1 MSFGEPHQAERNS
14 ATLWLT
20 PHAEGTTPS
29 ACGVFAYISRHL
41 THPVECAKIS
51 GLAESIRGPS
61 VTHRVTTAP
70 RTSRGKTLALSP
82 RDSKRVNNTVSTAD
96 RERYELRGIRLTIF
110 VISIP
115 HRVFTDREID
125 YRLPAC
131 RSSGEG
137 PWDNSHGDVPCQRT
151 NKPTT
156 SLPNNAANAL
166 PFSSPSACDDC
177 GPDPRSRTARKIHQ
191 NYLRMALSF
200 LVK

>member
-1 MSFGEPHQAERNS
+1 VRFGEPHQAQRNS
-14 ATLWLT
+14 ATLWLIS
-20 PHAEGTTPS
+20 HAEGTTPS
-29 ACGVFAYISRHL
+29 ACGVFAYISRHFAY
-41 THPVECAKIS
+41 PVLRAEIS
-51 GLAESIRGPS
+51 GLAEIIWGAN
-61 VTHRVTTAP
+61 VTLWVTLAP

-96 RERYELRGIRLTIF
+96 RARYELRGIRLTIF

-125 YRLPAC
+125 SRLPAC

-137 PWDNSHGDVPCQRT
+137 RWGNSHGDVPCQRT
-151 NKPTT
+151 NTPTT
-156 SLPNNAANAL
+156 SRPNNAANAS
-166 PFSSPSACDDC
+166 PFSSPSAYDDC
-177 GPDPRSRTARKIHQ
+177 GPVPRSRTARKIHQ